1 MSLLLPW
8 LLNLKWSQAIYWVL
22 ALDEF
27 DDRQAS
33 DLWWCLLGACDDLCN
48 GFLVSELFQKKT
60 LRENKKGLM
69 FKSKHL
75 PRN

>member
-1 MSLLLPW
+1 MWAFGIQTWQGFFCWIAVSWQFFAVFGGKTICVVFSMSLLLPW

-33 DLWWCLLGACDDLCN
+33 DLWWC
-48 GFLVSELFQKKT
+48 
-60 LRENKKGLM
+60 
-69 FKSKHL
+69 
-75 PRN
+75 